1 MSYILEALKRSERER
16 GQGAV
21 SPLTADLRIA
31 DPDAGRRHHWW
42 PWAGAALVAGV
53 LLGAAGW
60 RFIPQGSSG
69 HGVPPAQVAE
79 SAARTVA
86 RVPPV
91 RTASRVA
98 PAVAAIER
106 ARAPT
111 PLRPETAAPRRPAH
125 AAVHRA
131 VAHPSPAPPP
141 ATTPAPRSRPPAA
154 PARVAMPLAPPP
166 PAPPVPR
173 LDDLPAS
180 FRAQLPKLDIE
191 VYVYSPRR
199 ALRWVL
205 INLHKYREGE
215 QLPGGEVLEEITSGG
230 LVLRYA
236 GRRFLV
242 PRPG

>member
-31 DPDAGRRHHWW
+31 DPDAGRRRRWW
-42 PWAGAALVAGV
+42 PWAGAALAAGV

-60 RFIPQGSSG
+60 WFIPQGVFG
-69 HGVPPAQVAE
+69 HGGPPARVAE
-79 SAARTVA
+79 SAVRTVA

-106 ARAPT
+106 ARTPT

-131 VAHPSPAPPP
+131 VAYPSPA
-141 ATTPAPRSRPPAA
+141 TMPAPRSRPPAA
-154 PARVAMPLAPPP
+154 APARVATPSAPPP

>member
-16 GQGAV
+16 GRGAV

-31 DPDAGRRHHWW
+31 DPGAGGRRRWW
-42 PWAGAALVAGV
+42 PWAGAVLAVGV
-53 LLGAAGW
+53 LIGAAGW
-60 RFIPQGSSG
+60 WFVPRGSG
-69 HGVPPAQVAE
+69 RVGPPARVAG
-79 SAARTVA
+79 SAARTVPRA
-86 RVPPV
+86 PPVQTAPRRVP
-91 RTASRVA
+91 AVA
-98 PAVAAIER
+98 PA
-106 ARAPT
+106 PSG
-111 PLRPETAAPRRPAH
+111 LETAATRRPP
-125 AAVHRA
+125 RA

-141 ATTPAPRSRPPAA
+141 APRSRPLVRAVA
-154 PARVAMPLAPPP
+154 PVRVAAP
-166 PAPPVPR
+166 PAPRPAALPVPR

-180 FRAQLPKLDIE
+180 FRAQLPKLNIE

-205 INLHKYREGE
+205 INLHKYREGQ

>member
-16 GQGAV
+16 GRGAV

-31 DPDAGRRHHWW
+31 DPDAGRRHRWW
-42 PWAGAALVAGV
+42 PWAGAALAVGV

-60 RFIPQGSSG
+60 WFVPWGSG
-69 HGVPPAQVAE
+69 RGVPPARAAG
-79 SAARTVA
+79 SPARTVPHA
-86 RVPPV
+86 SPAQ
-91 RTASRVA
+91 TAPRA
-98 PAVAAIER
+98 AEAMAAIEK
-106 ARAPT
+106 ARTPAP
-111 PLRPETAAPRRPAH
+111 PRPETAVPRRPAR
-125 AAVHRA
+125 AAVHRVA
-131 VAHPSPAPPP
+131 AHPSPAPPP
-141 ATTPAPRSRPPAA
+141 ATTPAPRPRPPAVPVRA
-154 PARVAMPLAPPP
+154 APPP
-166 PAPPVPR
+166 AAPPVPR

-180 FRAQLPKLDIE
+180 FRARLPKLDIE